1 LGSRVD
7 VQVSRVDLDG
17 RRIDFRL
24 VTDGELAPAR
34 GASGKTKVKGKE
46 VDAGAEAP
54 RSRKARPA
62 SPPKSGPTAPVKKAD
77 RAPRA
82 KTSAGGKTKKA
93 RR

>member
-34 GASGKTKVKGKE
+34 SPSSKGKVKGKE
-46 VDAGAEAP
+46 VDGSEQAP
-54 RSRKARPA
+54 RSRQAR
-62 SPPKSGPTAPVKKAD
+62 SGPKAKQAAAPSNKKGD
-77 RAPRA
+77 RGSGPKAARG
-82 KTSAGGKTKKA
+82 TSSKKA